1 MKKLLFLSLLAASL
15 IAGQYARLKDGTII
29 ILKDDGTW
37 EKVETLPQG
46 TQAAPAPV
54 PVQQSG
60 QPASVST
67 QPAPPRQAAAPVQT
81 SVDPLA
87 QEYARKL
94 MGRWESADG
103 SLKYIVE
110 GDKVTFVD
118 GRKKRTGH
126 YKIQS
131 VKPDKR
137 EFILNIG
144 EFGSAGYFSFGGVM
158 RKLAFSSD
166 FSRLTDYSATMPTE
180 LRKVK

>member
-15 IAGQYARLKDGTII
+15 MAGQYAKLKDGTII

-54 PVQQSG
+54 PVQQ
-60 QPASVST
+60 PASVST
-67 QPAPPRQAAAPVQT
+67 QPPSPQQAAAPVQT

-94 MGRWESADG
+94 MGSWESADG
-103 SLKYIVE
+103 NLKYIVE

-126 YKIQS
+126 YRIQS